1 MFIERLAQ
9 YFPSLKVIIPPDG
22 MKDPADMSVKI
33 GDRLSDELHDLLDT
47 AEQSEVGTTYYRG
60 ANFTDIR
67 QAVAAAYQHGG
78 NDDAAT
84 KVQGASY
91 GVGAIGTNAAR

>member
-1 MFIERLAQ
+1 
-9 YFPSLKVIIPPDG
+9 
-22 MKDPADMSVKI
+22 MSVKI